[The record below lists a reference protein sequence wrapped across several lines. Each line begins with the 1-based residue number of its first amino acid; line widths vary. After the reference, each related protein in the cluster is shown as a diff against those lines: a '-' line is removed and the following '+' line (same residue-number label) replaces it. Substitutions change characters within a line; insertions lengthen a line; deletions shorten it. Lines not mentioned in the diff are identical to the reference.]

1 MSNSAARRRILYL
14 KSIIER
20 ESDWQHGLTMERILD
35 MLAIHGVYVERKT
48 IYADFDALQE
58 IGMDIQRPAG
68 SDKTYRLLSRDF
80 EVEELEVVASA
91 LLAYD
96 RTPTN
101 KTLSVLCKLKYLC
114 SRMEARRLSELIWR
128 TRGKN

>member
-1 MSNSAARRRILYL
+1 MRNSTQRRRILYL

-48 IYADFDALQE
+48 IYADFDTLQE

-68 SDKTYRLLSRDF
+68 SDKTYKLLSRDF
-80 EVEELEVVASA
+80 EVEELEVIASA
-91 LLAYD
+91 LLAYE
-96 RTPTN
+96 RTPTS
-101 KTLSVLCKLKYLC
+101 KTLSILRKLNRLC
-114 SRMEARRLSELIWR
+114 SRMEARQLSELIWR
-128 TRGKN
+128 TMQKN